1 MHSQNGNNSNGDCKC
16 QAVNLTNKLPCGVMV
31 ARRILVPPVRV
42 RILPRQHKTQLIINR
57 LRFSFAIFA
66 QHLHTEVLARTKL
79 ERDPKEKHQFI
90 LTIDCV
96 NVFQWFRNKAKELLA
111 KLGIKISEIGNLHRG
126 FLVTLR

>member
-1 MHSQNGNNSNGDCKC
+1 
-16 QAVNLTNKLPCGVMV
+16 MV

-90 LTIDCV
+90 LTIDGV